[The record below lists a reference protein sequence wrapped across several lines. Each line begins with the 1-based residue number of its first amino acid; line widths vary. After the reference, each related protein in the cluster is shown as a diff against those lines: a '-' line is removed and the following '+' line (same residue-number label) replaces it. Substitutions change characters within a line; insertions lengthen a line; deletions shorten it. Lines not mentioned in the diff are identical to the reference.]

1 MMRLSSLSI
10 PLFVAQLSLLG
21 GCATSGDVCD
31 EVCPLAQQTYEA
43 CQESFGFPP
52 YGTPTTYES
61 AEDYENWCSTW
72 ILERRLLAEHSATEA
87 SEGGTESSADALL
100 ERCEEQRNI
109 LSSGDCT
116 TYFQALED

>member
-1 MMRLSSLSI
+1 MMKLSSPSI
-10 PLFVAQLSLLG
+10 ALFVAQLLLLG
-21 GCATSGDVCD
+21 GCATSADVCD

-43 CQESFGFPP
+43 CQESSGFPP

-61 AEDYENWCSTW
+61 GEDYENWCSTW
-72 ILERRLLAEHSATEA
+72 ILERRLLAEYTETPIDEGDTEDP
-87 SEGGTESSADALL
+87 SEALL
-100 ERCEEQRNI
+100 ERCEEQRNL